1 MAEGGALLRRYT
13 GLNPYRGFESLSLR
27 QTPKPQV
34 LKGVLRFSR
43 PAWAFPMEGE
53 AMVLFRHIS
62 RRERWEHT
70 RPRRLRTL
78 ALMTCV
84 AALIF
89 LGV

>member
-1 MAEGGALLRRYT
+1 
-13 GLNPYRGFESLSLR
+13 
-27 QTPKPQV
+27 
-34 LKGVLRFSR
+34 
-43 PAWAFPMEGE
+43 MEGE

-89 LGV
+89 LGA